1 MQSSKKWELTR
12 DKYMSLD
19 EVRWLRRSCEDRALA
34 DLAKGRTS
42 AVRAWAV
49 VDLALSTGLRVAEI
63 AEIRME
69 NLTLNGPEPQ
79 LIAHGMGGKDR
90 AVTLPQD
97 LKRHIREFI
106 AWKKRLKE
114 PTKPEDYL
122 FVTERGGK
130 FTTRGLQLLFK
141 RAAERAGLP
150 GHFSIHACRHS
161 YGTYLYQKTKDLP
174 LVQDQLG
181 HSSPVVTQV
190 YSHITHGKIYFA
202 LGSLHDL
209 LGYYAFTRFQRPN
222 IAYWHVL
229 TPVK

>member
-19 EVRWLRRSCEDRALA
+19 EARRLKRTSEDRALA

-63 AEIRME
+63 AEIKISD
-69 NLTLNGPEPQ
+69 LTLNGPEPQ
-79 LIAHGMGGKDR
+79 LIAHGKGGKDR

-97 LKRHIREFI
+97 LKRHLREFI

-114 PTKPEDYL
+114 PTGPEDYL
-122 FVTERGGK
+122 FLTERGGK

-141 RAAERAGLP
+141 RAAKKAGLP
-150 GHFSIHACRHS
+150 SHFSIHACRHS
-161 YGTYLYQKTKDLP
+161 YGTFLYQKTKDLR

-181 HSSPVVTQV
+181 HSTPVVTEV
-190 YSHITHGKIYFA
+190 YSHITPEERARSVNGLWSDNEK
-202 LGSLHDL
+202 S
-209 LGYYAFTRFQRPN
+209 
-222 IAYWHVL
+222 
-229 TPVK
+229 